1 MPFMKLKILFRLSL
15 LLISSS
21 AETPVILAPQRQV
34 SLVAPTRRDDLRLSR
49 GATAKLRENAV
60 KQDHVQATN
69 TIGITRKGLDFHAGQ
84 N

>member
-1 MPFMKLKILFRLSL
+1 MRYPA
-15 LLISSS
+15 LISSS
-21 AETPVILAPQRQV
+21 AETPVFMPQRQV

-69 TIGITRKGLDFHAGQ
+69 TIGITRKDLNFHAGQ